1 MSVERVIVT
10 AHRLGQTT
18 SECDLSAYIDG
29 QSAVAVDQ
37 RLSVPYVDLPDGAQR
52 LVIQATPRSPN
63 LWPLRA
69 EFDVS
74 DSDKVTKTAG
84 PDAAQFEVVPSA
96 VSGGR
101 ALHHVRVH
109 LGRVRDVTQRSNDIL
124 RPSTGVEFRL
134 SPKEINTVDADTPLT
149 GSTLNVTKLEVDPN
163 ATESVVLELANVDTP
178 QLIAVH
184 WPSGIAPSA
193 ESGPTPFLIYFHPR
207 VGQNAAY
214 YSQGQYP
221 FAKQYLFSGFWAY
234 LDYRHDPLVDVGADK
249 QGPWYKGLPY
259 QISHGGKDVVLVL
272 PLPRLVRDLP
282 PARRQPANE
291 IGVFLDAEEVHQVLL
306 EIQEFFF
313 RRAGI
318 YDKALLGVS
327 RAAMAGFSAGT
338 IFIQAF
344 LGRSGNLRNAFCL
357 NVLKEVYFF
366 EPTRGILGVPQAT
379 SWARTGEDDK
389 VVRLYTASPAPGA
402 RTLLRQADPGDPTE
416 SSDGRRSAIV
426 LGMDVWRRAVAAAAD
441 GDGGEGTELSRLVDG
456 QAVHQLISATMLGHA
471 IRRSG
476 FG

>member
-1 MSVERVIVT
+1 VSVERVIVT

-18 SECDLSAYIDG
+18 SECDLTAYIDG
-29 QSAVAVDQ
+29 QSAVAIDQ
-37 RLSVPYVDLPDGAQR
+37 RLSVPYVDLPEDASK
-52 LVIQATPRSPN
+52 LVIEATPKSRN
-63 LWPLRA
+63 VWPLRA

-84 PDAAQFEVVPSA
+84 PDAAHFEVVPSA
-96 VSGGR
+96 VAAGR
-101 ALHHVRVH
+101 ALHHIRVH
-109 LGRVRDVTQRSNDIL
+109 VGRVRDVTQKSNDVL

-134 SPKEINTVDADTPLT
+134 TPKEINTVDADTPLT

-163 ATESVVLELANVDTP
+163 ATDSVVLELANVEAP

-193 ESGPTPFLIYFHPR
+193 ESEATPFLIYFHPR
-207 VGQNAAY
+207 LGQNAAY
-214 YSQGQYP
+214 YSAGQYP
-221 FAKQYLFSGFWAY
+221 FGKEYLFSGLWAY
-234 LDYRHDPLVDVGADK
+234 LDYRYDPLVDVQETRK
-249 QGPWYKGLPY
+249 GPWYKGLPY

-272 PLPRLVRDLP
+272 PLPRLARDLP
-282 PARRQPANE
+282 PARQQPANE
-291 IGVFLDAEEVHQVLL
+291 VGVFLDAEQVHQVLL
-306 EIQEFFF
+306 EIQAFFF

-344 LGRSGNLRNAFCL
+344 LGTSRNLRNAFCL

-366 EPTRGILGVPQAT
+366 DPTLGVLGVPQAT
-379 SWARTGEDDK
+379 SWARTGQDDK
-389 VVRLYTASPAPGA
+389 VVRLYTSSPAPGA
-402 RTLLRQADPGDPTE
+402 RALLRQADPDDPTE

-426 LGMDVWRRAVAAAAD
+426 LGQDVWRRAVAAAAD
-441 GDGGEGTELSRLVDG
+441 GDGGGGDELSRLVTG

-476 FG
+476 FA